1 MSILQWSDN
10 KAVNL
15 YKSQETIKCM
25 IYMAI
30 SMLEVVNIAELI
42 AIEEKEI
49 EIRPKFQPW
58 SSYLALS

>member
-1 MSILQWSDN
+1 
-10 KAVNL
+10 
-15 YKSQETIKCM
+15 M